1 MTETTTTTQHQEL
14 DINAVLKALP
24 HRWPFLLIDRAVIT
38 EPGKKVTGYKYVTI
52 NETFFQGHFPG
63 HPIMPGVLIIES
75 LAQAA
80 CALMLGSPQFAG
92 KLAFFMGM
100 DQVKFRAPVTPV
112 CYLEQRVEL
121 LRAGS
126 RAGKARGESWINGT
140 TLAAQG
146 EFTFALVD
154 K

>member
-1 MTETTTTTQHQEL
+1 
-14 DINAVLKALP
+14 
-24 HRWPFLLIDRAVIT
+24 
-38 EPGKKVTGYKYVTI
+38 
-52 NETFFQGHFPG
+52 
-63 HPIMPGVLIIES
+63 MPGVLIIES

-100 DQVKFRAPVTPV
+100 DQVKFSAPVTPV